1 MGQLTT
7 IRVSDTVDSKDLYPL
22 GSFSFKVEGN
32 SGTSKNLYMWTTE
45 TIYATIRGEESPY
58 FINSENENIGTTYE
72 GSGAVYIRWHGTGEI
87 IIENKQCIAFMSFS
101 SLLPVVLDLREL
113 NYMNSLRTLQF
124 NGVCSNVDMSNFS
137 TIGLSTINVNTFGN
151 LPLDIKPLDETGIT
165 NISFLNLNEIN
176 NLSIKDVA
184 ELTKLTTIQ
193 LGGYLR
199 DNTIENFVEKRIA
212 TKPNS
217 GTVNFTSEFSTLN
230 NIVLGIS
237 KIVKIVFTDNNATVS
252 VEENGVFVEKATYTN
267 GTWEYE
273 E

>member
-7 IRVSDTVDSKDLYPL
+7 IRVAETVDSKDLYPL
-22 GSFSFKVEGN
+22 DSFSFKVEGN
-32 SGTSKNLYMWTTE
+32 SGTSKSFYMWTNG

-58 FINSENENIGTTYE
+58 FINSENKNIGTTYE

-87 IIENKQCIAFMSFS
+87 IIENKHCIGYMVFPVF
-101 SLLPVVLDLREL
+101 LPVVLDLREL
-113 NYMNSLRTLQF
+113 NYMNNLITFEF
-124 NGVCSNVDMSNFS
+124 NGVCSNADMSNFS
-137 TIGLSTINVNTFGN
+137 TIGLSTLRVNTFGN
-151 LPLDIKPLDETGIT
+151 LPLNIKPLDETNIT
-165 NISFLNLNEIN
+165 TITFLNLNKVN

-184 ELTKLTTIQ
+184 ELTKLTTVQ
-193 LGGYLR
+193 LSGYLR

-217 GTVNFTSEFSTLN
+217 GTVNFTSETSTLN
-230 NIVLGIS
+230 GTSLGIT
-237 KIVKIVFTDNNATVS
+237 KKVKIVFTNNDATVLI
-252 VEENGVFVEKATYTN
+252 EENSVYVEKANYTN